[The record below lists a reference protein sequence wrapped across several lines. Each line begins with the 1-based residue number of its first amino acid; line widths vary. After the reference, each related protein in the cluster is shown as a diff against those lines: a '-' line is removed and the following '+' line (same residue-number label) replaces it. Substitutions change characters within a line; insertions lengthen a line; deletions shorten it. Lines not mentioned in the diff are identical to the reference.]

1 MRGHL
6 QRMRKNTTR
15 ILRHTIDGR
24 KFCRGQSSLL
34 VIETHF
40 LLPLQELRALVTR
53 EVHLTDSLVMSQ
65 RSSASLVM
73 RRKKVLTTFP
83 HYKFFTLKIGG

>member
-1 MRGHL
+1 MKKG
-6 QRMRKNTTR
+6 TTQ
-15 ILRHTIDGR
+15 IPIHTIDGR

-40 LLPLQELRALVTR
+40 LLPLQELRALVAR
-53 EVHLTDSLVMSQ
+53 GVHRTDSLVMSR

-73 RRKKVLTTFP
+73 RKRKVLTTIP
-83 HYKFFTLKIGG
+83 HCKFFTLRIGG

>member
-1 MRGHL
+1 
-6 QRMRKNTTR
+6 MRKGTTP
-15 ILRHTIDGR
+15 IPIHTIDGR

-40 LLPLQELRALVTR
+40 LLPLQELRALVVIVAHR
-53 EVHLTDSLVMSQ
+53 ANSLVMSQ
-65 RSSASLVM
+65 RSSTSLVM
-73 RRKKVLTTFP
+73 RRRKVLTTFP

>member
-1 MRGHL
+1 M
-6 QRMRKNTTR
+6 TP
-15 ILRHTIDGR
+15 IPIHTIDGR

-40 LLPLQELRALVTR
+40 LLPLQELRVLVAR
-53 EVHLTDSLVMSQ
+53 GVHLANSLVMSR

-73 RRKKVLTTFP
+73 RKRKVLTTIP
-83 HYKFFTLKIGG
+83 HCKFFTLRIGG